1 MNLSQLLYHFKEELK
16 DVYEEEEV
24 KSIFS
29 ISVEHLLQLRRSQ
42 LMLNWEKEPEQE
54 TLHSFLRILNGLKAQ
69 KPIQYLLGEAFFYGA
84 VFKVNEA
91 VLIPRPETEELVDWI
106 LEEKAQAPAV
116 IDFGTGTGCIA
127 ISLKKHLKDASVT
140 AVDISEEALRIAS
153 ENALINQTEVSFIQA
168 DILTFQSE
176 SKFDIIVSNPPY
188 ITEKERAEMHQNVLA
203 HEPHLAL
210 FVTDERPLLFYEA
223 VADFALRNLK
233 ENGALFFEINEYLS
247 KETIQMLK
255 DKSFVFIEL
264 RKDMQGKD
272 RMICAR
278 LN

>member
-1 MNLSQLLYHFKEELK
+1 
-16 DVYEEEEV
+16 
-24 KSIFS
+24 
-29 ISVEHLLQLRRSQ
+29 
-42 LMLNWEKEPEQE
+42 MLNWEKEPEQE
-54 TLHSFLRILNGLKAQ
+54 TLQSFFHILNGLKAQ

-106 LEEKAQAPAV
+106 LEEKAQGQV
-116 IDFGTGTGCIA
+116 VVDFGTGTGCIA

-140 AVDISEEALRIAS
+140 AVDISEEAIRTAS
-153 ENALINQTEVSFIQA
+153 ENALINQTEVSFIHA

-176 SKFDIIVSNPPY
+176 TKFDIIVSNPPY

-233 ENGALFFEINEYLS
+233 ENGSLFFEINEYLS
-247 KETIQMLK
+247 QETIQMLK

-272 RMICAR
+272 RMIRAR
-278 LN
+278 LQQASI